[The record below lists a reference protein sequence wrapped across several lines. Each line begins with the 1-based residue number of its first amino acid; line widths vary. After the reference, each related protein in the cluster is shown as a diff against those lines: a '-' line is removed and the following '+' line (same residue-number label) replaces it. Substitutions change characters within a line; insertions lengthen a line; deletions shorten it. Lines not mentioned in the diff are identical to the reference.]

1 MNATDREQAII
12 EYLEKKAFA
21 SVNDLKQVLNA
32 SDATIRR
39 DILKLHGDGAL
50 LKVFGGAV
58 PVKAS
63 GNDRSVNRFSD
74 NELKNVGE
82 KRAIA
87 KTAASLCDSGDLIII
102 NGGTTCDM
110 FARELVDKNLR
121 VFTNSMPV
129 ATFLWQYSRCQLVIS
144 GGEINRE
151 SGILYNTDQPGFG
164 FFASKYFLSAQA
176 FGPEGIME
184 SSLRAVKVI
193 DGIINNADQIIVLCD
208 STKFDL
214 NARFLA
220 CPIDR
225 ISTVITD
232 SGIKDKT
239 RSMLEDLGVRVIL
252 ADV

>member
-1 MNATDREQAII
+1 MKVTDREQAIL
-12 EYLEKKAFA
+12 EYLEKKSFA
-21 SVNDLKQVLNA
+21 SVIDLKQVLNA

-39 DILKLHGDGAL
+39 DIAKLHEDGAL
-50 LKVFGGAV
+50 QKVFGGAV
-58 PVKAS
+58 PIKAPA
-63 GNDRSVNRFSD
+63 NDRSVNRFSD
-74 NELKNVGE
+74 NEVRCVEE
-82 KRAIA
+82 KQAIA
-87 KTAASLCDSGDLIII
+87 KTAASLCDNGDLIII

-129 ATFLWQYSRCQLVIS
+129 AAYLWEYSKCHLVIS

-151 SGILYNTDQPGFG
+151 SGILHNRDQCDFS

-184 SSLRAVKVI
+184 SSLRSVKVVDSII
-193 DGIINNADQIIVLCD
+193 DNADQIIVLCD
-208 STKFDL
+208 SSKFDL
-214 NARFLA
+214 KARFLA

-232 SGIKDKT
+232 PGIKDIT
-239 RSMLEDLGVRVIL
+239 RGMLEDLGVRVIL
-252 ADV
+252 ADI